1 MDITWDYLSLI
12 GLMLASGAIGGLLA
26 GLLGVGGGIVVVPVL
41 EFTLGIL
48 GVDPATRMHV
58 AVATSLATIIPTS
71 ISSARA
77 HHARG
82 SVDLVLFR
90 RWGPPMFVGST
101 LGALL
106 ASFVHGTMLSLVF
119 GSVALLVA
127 GKMLLLRDDF
137 RLADRIPDHAATLGI
152 PTGVGVVSSMMGIG
166 GGTLSV
172 PILTLLNQ
180 PVHLAVGTSA
190 LFGLVISI
198 PATLAY
204 ILAGWSHGL
213 LLPGSL
219 GYVNVVGFLIIAPM
233 TTWIAP
239 YGAKLAHRLTRATLT
254 RTFGAFLLLV
264 GVRMIYKAMG

>member
-1 MDITWDYLSLI
+1 
-12 GLMLASGAIGGLLA
+12 MLASGVVGGLLA

-48 GVDPATRMHV
+48 GVDPEVRMHI

-82 SVDLVLFR
+82 SVDMALFR
-90 RWGPPMFVGST
+90 RWGPLMFIGSM
-101 LGALL
+101 LGAAL
-106 ASFVHGTMLSLVF
+106 ASVVHSALLSLVF

-137 RLADRIPDHAATLGI
+137 RLAQQLPDHPVALGL
-152 PTGVGVVSSMMGIG
+152 PVGIGAVSSMMGIG

-172 PILTLLNQ
+172 PVLTLLNQ
-180 PVHLAVGTSA
+180 PVHTAVGTSA

-204 ILAGWSHGL
+204 VLAGWSHESV
-213 LLPGSL
+213 LPGSI
-219 GYVNVVGFLIIAPM
+219 GYVNLPGFFIIAPL

-239 YGAKLAHRLTRATLT
+239 YGARIAHRLTRATLT

-264 GVRMIYKAMG
+264 GFRMLYKALS

>member
-1 MDITWDYLSLI
+1 MEMTWNYLPLI
-12 GLMLASGAIGGLLA
+12 SLMLVSGVIGGLLA

-41 EFTLGIL
+41 DFTLGVL
-48 GVDPATRMHV
+48 GVDPEVRMHI

-82 SVDLVLFR
+82 SVDLALFR
-90 RWGPPMFVGST
+90 LWGPVMFIGATFGAVLASYVNSAI
-101 LGALL
+101 LALL
-106 ASFVHGTMLSLVF
+106 F

-127 GKMLLLRDDF
+127 AKMLFLRDNF
-137 RLADRIPDHAATLGI
+137 LLARQVPAQTAGLGI
-152 PTGVGVVSSMMGIG
+152 PLGIGAVSSMMGIG
-166 GGTLSV
+166 SGTLSV
-172 PILTLLNQ
+172 PVLTLLNQ
-180 PVHLAVGTSA
+180 PVHTAVGTSA

-204 ILAGWSHGL
+204 ILAGWPHES
-213 LLPGSL
+213 LLPGNL
-219 GYVNVVGFLIIAPM
+219 GYVNMPGFLIIAPL

-239 YGAKLAHRLTRATLT
+239 YGAKIAHRLTRATLS

-264 GVRMIYKAMG
+264 GVRMLYQALS

>member
-1 MDITWDYLSLI
+1 MDIAWNYFSLI
-12 GLMLASGAIGGLLA
+12 SLMLASGVVGGLLA

-48 GVDPATRMHV
+48 GVDPEVRMHI

-82 SVDLVLFR
+82 SVDMALFR
-90 RWGPPMFVGST
+90 RWGPLMFIGSM
-101 LGALL
+101 LGAAL
-106 ASFVHGTMLSLVF
+106 ASVVHSALLSLVF

-137 RLADRIPDHAATLGI
+137 RLAQQLPDHPVALGL
-152 PTGVGVVSSMMGIG
+152 PVGIGAVSSMMGIG

-172 PILTLLNQ
+172 PVLTLLNQ
-180 PVHLAVGTSA
+180 PVHTAVGTSA

-204 ILAGWSHGL
+204 VLAGWSHESV
-213 LLPGSL
+213 LPGSI
-219 GYVNVVGFLIIAPM
+219 GYVNLPGFFIIAPL

-239 YGAKLAHRLTRATLT
+239 YGARIAHRLTRATLT

-264 GVRMIYKAMG
+264 GFRMLYKALS